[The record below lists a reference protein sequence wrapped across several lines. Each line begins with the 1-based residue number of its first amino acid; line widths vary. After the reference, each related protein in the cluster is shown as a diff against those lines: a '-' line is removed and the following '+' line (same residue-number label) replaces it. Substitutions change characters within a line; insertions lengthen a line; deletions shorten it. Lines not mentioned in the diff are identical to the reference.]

1 MDKKF
6 YLITAVFIVI
16 GFIIYSPGITSSR
29 YGDDYTIVPERNI
42 SVFKEIWTTT
52 YQRWMFFRPIE
63 DSITTLFIFAF
74 GWNTLPTHIFFI
86 LIHCTFSVFVYYVL
100 LKLKLPRL
108 GALFGA
114 LFMLVAQVN
123 VTTVGGNDT
132 LGQLISSSLSFL
144 NLWIMYRA
152 VDTSGEGKFINS
164 RLYIYSLVIFAL
176 CLLTKESSAAF
187 IPLLFLLLLIKIP
200 VITTR
205 SFADAKRILLLL
217 VPYVII
223 FLVFFYIRSGIV
235 PYKPGIGTGNY
246 DFNIGLNIPKNI
258 GMLIFSL
265 LLPITSVRV
274 FEAVQ
279 FKDYKFLMTA
289 AFLAGLF
296 GAMIFSGVWRS
307 RKFKEALVIICFIIA
322 GFFPPVLLNHVNEQ
336 YTYYSMPFAAM
347 LIAIGLGYYTDNLK
361 GALRT
366 IFLSVLTVFFMLNS
380 LSVMEKNALMKELGS
395 RAEVLMEQVKPY
407 FPAIPSNG
415 SLVLV
420 NPPTKE
426 LRYSAFKQPGFEPL
440 HYTEFMMYDIAGR
453 NDFTLLVIER
463 NEIEK
468 HDKPGSLLLTFDGE
482 EVVRV
487 K

>member
-1 MDKKF
+1 MDRKF
-6 YLITAVFIVI
+6 YTTAAVFIVI
-16 GFIIYSPGITSSR
+16 GFIIYSPGITSTR

-42 SVFKEIWTTT
+42 GVFKEIWTTT
-52 YQRWMFFRPIE
+52 YQRWMFFRPVE

-74 GWNTLPTHIFFI
+74 GWNTLPSHILFI
-86 LIHCTFSVFVYYVL
+86 LIHCAFSIFVYYVL
-100 LKLKLPRL
+100 LKLKIPRL

-114 LFMLVAQVN
+114 LFMLVSQVN

-152 VDTSGEGKFINS
+152 IDTAGEGKFINS
-164 RLYIYSLVIFAL
+164 RMFVWSIVIFML

-187 IPLLFLLLLIKIP
+187 IPLLFMLLLIKIP
-200 VITTR
+200 VLKTR
-205 SFADAKRILLLL
+205 TFKDAKRIILLLL
-217 VPYVII
+217 PYVII

-246 DFNIGLNIPKNI
+246 DFNIGMNIPKNI

-274 FEAVQ
+274 FEAIQ
-279 FKDYKFLMTA
+279 LKDYKFLMA
-289 AFLAGLF
+289 AAMLAGLF
-296 GAMIFSGVWRS
+296 GAMILSGVWRS
-307 RKFKEALVIICFIIA
+307 KKLKEALGIICFIIA

-347 LIAIGLGYYTDNLK
+347 LIAIGLGYYTENLK
-361 GALRT
+361 GVIRT
-366 IFLSVLTVFFMLNS
+366 VFISVLGVLFLLNS
-380 LSVMEKNALMKELGS
+380 LSVMEKNSQMNELGL
-395 RAEVLMEQVKPY
+395 RAEKLMEQVKPY
-407 FPAIPSNG
+407 FSAIPSNG

-420 NPPTKE
+420 NPRTRE

-440 HYTEFMMYDIAGR
+440 NYTEFMMYDIAGR
-453 NDFTLLVIER
+453 DDFKLSVIEE
-463 NEIEK
+463 NESGEY
-468 HDKPGSLLLTFDGE
+468 DNTGSLILGLSGE
-482 EVVRV
+482 KVIRL